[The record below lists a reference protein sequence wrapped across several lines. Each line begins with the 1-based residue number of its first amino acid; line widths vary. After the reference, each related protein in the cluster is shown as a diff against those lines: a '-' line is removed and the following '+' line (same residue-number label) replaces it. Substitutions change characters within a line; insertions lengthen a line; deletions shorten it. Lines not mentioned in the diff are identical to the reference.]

1 MNIDDRIEALKQTVE
16 LMAQMHRDNEER
28 AAANEVKWDAN
39 EAKWNERFGKM
50 PDIVERL
57 DKIIQIHEA
66 RHNGHDDRLDNLERR

>member
-1 MNIDDRIEALKQTVE
+1 MNIDDRIEALTQTVK
-16 LMAQMHRDNEER
+16 LLAQMHLDNEKK
-28 AAANEVKWDAN
+28 ATAN

-66 RHNGHDDRLDNLERR
+66 RHDGHDDRLDNLDRR